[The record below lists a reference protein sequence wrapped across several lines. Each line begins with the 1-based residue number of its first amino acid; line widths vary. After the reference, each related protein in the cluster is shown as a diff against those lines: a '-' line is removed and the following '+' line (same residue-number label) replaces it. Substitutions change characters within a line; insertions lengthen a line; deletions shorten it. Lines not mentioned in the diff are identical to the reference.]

1 MLIGCLILSGC
12 TTAPIG
18 EVGFL
23 TRESEPVG
31 TKLLHPGV
39 VTRSCE
45 VSILGVRIGPRLS
58 MDDAIEHVLTSDPEG
73 NAVMNA
79 RLSWHRMRM
88 IVYDRDCL
96 EVRGD
101 LVRTIATIT
110 IPHPGR
116 HEHEA
121 Q

>member
-1 MLIGCLILSGC
+1 MR
-12 TTAPIG
+12 
-18 EVGFL
+18 VGQ
-23 TRESEPVG
+23 
-31 TKLLHPGV
+31 
-39 VTRSCE
+39 
-45 VSILGVRIGPRLS
+45 RLS
-58 MDDAIEHVLTSDPEG
+58 IGDAIERVLASDPEG

-79 RLSWHRMRM
+79 RLSWHRMRTV
-88 IVYDRDCL
+88 IYDRDCL

-110 IPHPGR
+110 IPHHGP